1 MNKVGSFAHV
11 RTITEIQRTESFCMS
26 ASLVIGLFKLLG
38 GLAFFLYGMNVMS
51 KGLSKLAGGSLERSL
66 KKMTTNRFSGMGLG
80 AVITI
85 AIQSSSAM
93 TVMLVGLVNS
103 GIMTL
108 GQTIGVI
115 MGSNIGTTLT
125 PWIFSLSGI
134 SDDGWVSLLKPEN
147 FSLFF
152 AFIGIV
158 MTMMSKK
165 TKHHDIGNILI
176 GFAVLMF
183 GMKLMGEPMKN
194 MTITPEI
201 QEFFSNPVLGV
212 LVGAVFTGI
221 IQSSAA
227 SVAILQGL
235 AASGG
240 ISYGMAI
247 PIIMGQN
254 IGTCVTALISSIG
267 VSKNAKKVSVV
278 HITFN
283 LIGTAVCLILYFG
296 LDAMFHFSFT
306 EREIGAAGIAMVHT
320 VFNIFTSA
328 LLCPYTKQLEKIAN
342 WIIRPGR
349 ENVGAAFLDER
360 LLKTPAVAVNEA
372 DAMTVKMANIARDS
386 INSAIDL
393 FDNYTEKQAQE
404 VIRGEDEL
412 DKYEDKLGSFLVQL
426 SASSLSD
433 RDSRHVS
440 KLLHTI
446 GDLERLG
453 DHAVQLQKNAEEIY
467 DKKLVFTANAQQQLQ
482 TIAAAITEIL
492 DLTTR
497 CFENNDISLARHV
510 EPLEQVIDALIAQAK
525 TKHIERLQA
534 GRCTIQT
541 GFVLSDILSNYQR
554 ISDHCSNVAVAVI
567 ETDAGSFDT
576 HRYLNEVKES
586 GSHHFAEYYNIYAE
600 KFGIQ

>member
-1 MNKVGSFAHV
+1 
-11 RTITEIQRTESFCMS
+11 MS

-51 KGLSKLAGGSLERSL
+51 GGLSKLAGGSLERSL

-158 MTMMSKK
+158 LFMMSKK
-165 TKHHDIGNILI
+165 TRHKDIGKILV
-176 GFAVLMF
+176 GFAVLMY
-183 GMKLMGEPMKN
+183 GMKLMGEPMKG
-194 MTITPEI
+194 MQVTDEI
-201 QEFFSNPVLGV
+201 REFFSNPLLGV
-212 LVGAVFTGI
+212 LVGAVITGI

-227 SVAILQGL
+227 SVAILQNL
-235 AASGG
+235 AAAGG
-240 ISYGMAI
+240 VTYGMAI

-283 LIGTAVCLILYFG
+283 LIGTFVCLILFFG
-296 LDAMFHFSFT
+296 LDAIFQFAFT
-306 EREIGAAGIAMVHT
+306 DQEIGAAGIALVHT
-320 VFNIFTSA
+320 IFNVFTSA
-328 LLCPYTKQLEKIAN
+328 ILCPFTKQLEKIAN
-342 WIIRPGR
+342 LVIRPGK
-349 ENVGAAFLDER
+349 ESVGKAFLDER
-360 LLKTPAVAVNEA
+360 LLKTPSVAVNEA
-372 DAMTVKMANIARDS
+372 DAMTAKMANIARNS
-386 INSAIDL
+386 IVSAIGL
-393 FDNYTEKQAQE
+393 FDTYVEKQAQE
-404 VIRGEDEL
+404 VIKGEDEL

-426 SASSLSD
+426 SASSLSE

-453 DHAVQLQKNAEEIY
+453 DHAVQLQKNAEEIH
-467 DKKLVFTANAQQQLQ
+467 DKKIVFSANAQRQIQ
-482 TIAAAITEIL
+482 TLTAAISEIL
-492 DLTTR
+492 DLTIR

-525 TKHIERLQA
+525 TSHIERLQA

-541 GFVLSDILSNYQR
+541 GFVLSDILANYQR

-576 HRYLNEVKES
+576 HQYLNEVKES
-586 GSHHFAEYYNIYAE
+586 GSHHFAEYYRTYAE